1 MQPDP
6 GDETA
11 ALLRVLIYKIDNTT
25 FGNDTPTLPQWSGP
39 PSTMVHVQVI
49 LFASLA
55 ISLFSAFLAM
65 LGKQWLNRYDSTD
78 RRGTTVERN
87 QNRQRKLD
95 GVVSWFFDYVMESLP
110 LMLQISLLLLG
121 CALSRYLWGIS
132 IIVASIVIG
141 VTSFGLLFYMFL
153 VVAGA
158 ASDSC
163 PYQTPGSLILRYL
176 WPRIPNIL
184 YSAISAVGSVLSVVL
199 LALGGTFMG
208 SQVMLTIVLSSR
220 NYYPWWRPSNVMPFL
235 LGLILKIPLALVAD
249 VYDLLRVVV
258 RRSAYILNRAYYLW
272 FVIVQPVYRSC

>member
-1 MQPDP
+1 MDWV
-6 GDETA
+6 A
-11 ALLRVLIYKIDNTT
+11 AGGVCLGFNLS
-25 FGNDTPTLPQWSGP
+25 FAHAP
-39 PSTMVHVQVI
+39 PSPMCLQSFLWHTPWCSI
-49 LFASLA
+49 PRSACGFAS
-55 ISLFSAFLAM
+55 
-65 LGKQWLNRYDSTD
+65 
-78 RRGTTVERN
+78 E
-87 QNRQRKLD
+87 
-95 GVVSWFFDYVMESLP
+95 
-110 LMLQISLLLLG
+110 ISLLLLG

-141 VTSFGLLFYMFL
+141 VTSFL

-163 PYQTPGSLILRYL
+163 PYQTSGSLILRYL

-184 YSAISAVGSVLSVVL
+184 YSAIPAVGSVLSIVL

-220 NYYPWWRPSNVMPFL
+220 NYYPWWRQSNVMPFL

-258 RRSAYILNRAYYLW
+258 QRLAYILNRASYLW